1 MTNDDCPM
9 TTRKPELMAPA
20 GDWTML
26 RTAVKS
32 GADAVYFGVDKLN
45 MRAKAKNFSVEELP
59 EISKFCRSKKVKTYL
74 TLNTIVFEDE
84 LEEAEQIIKAA
95 KKAKIDRII
104 CSDLAVA
111 ELCNKH
117 KIPFCI
123 STQGSVSNSMAATV
137 YKKLGAVRI
146 VLARECSLEE
156 IKKIRANTDL
166 EIEAFIHGAMCIAV
180 SGRCF
185 MSHHLFG
192 QSANRGECVQPCR
205 REYEVYDTATEK
217 SLLIGDDYV
226 LSPKD
231 LCTIEF
237 IDQLIKAG
245 INSFKIEGRKRSP
258 EYVAKAVSVYR
269 KAINLYYQQKLTKE
283 KKKELLK
290 ELETVYNRGFSTGF
304 YFGEPSSEDYAD
316 VDGSKATTRKVY
328 VGKVLNYFKK
338 PKAAHILLESGKIK
352 LNDQILIIG
361 ETTGL
366 VEMILREMIINE
378 KISRSAK
385 KGEEVTFV
393 TPKLVRRNDKVYLVE
408 ELQNNLKRG

>member
-1 MTNDDCPM
+1 MS
-9 TTRKPELMAPA
+9 A
-20 GDWTML
+20 
-26 RTAVKS
+26 S
-32 GADAVYFGVDKLN
+32 
-45 MRAKAKNFSVEELP
+45 
-59 EISKFCRSKKVKTYL
+59 
-74 TLNTIVFEDE
+74 
-84 LEEAEQIIKAA
+84 
-95 KKAKIDRII
+95 
-104 CSDLAVA
+104 
-111 ELCNKH
+111 
-117 KIPFCI
+117 
-123 STQGSVSNSMAATV
+123 V

-156 IKKIRANTDL
+156 IKKIRKNTDL

-237 IDQLIKAG
+237 IDKLIEAG
-245 INSFKIEGRKRSP
+245 IDSFKIEGRKRSP
-258 EYVAKAVSVYR
+258 EYVAKTVSVYR
-269 KAINLYYQQKLTKE
+269 KAIDFHFQKKLTNE
-283 KKKELLK
+283 RKKEFLK

-304 YFGEPSSEDYAD
+304 YFGTPSSEDYSE
-316 VDGSKATTRKVY
+316 VNGSKATTRKVY

-338 PKAAHILLESGKIK
+338 PKVAQVLLESGKIK
-352 LNDQILIIG
+352 LNDQLLITG

-366 VEMILREMIINE
+366 VEMTLNELFLNE
-378 KISRSAK
+378 KSVKAVK
-385 KGEEVTFV
+385 KGMR
-393 TPKLVRRNDKVYLVE
+393 LHL
-408 ELQNNLKRG
+408 

>member
-1 MTNDDCPM
+1 MKSKINQ
-9 TTRKPELMAPA
+9 KPELMAPA

-45 MRAKAKNFSVEELP
+45 MRAKAKNFSVEELS
-59 EISKFCRSKKVKTYL
+59 EISKFCKSKKVKTYL

-84 LEEAEQIIKAA
+84 LSEAEQIIKVVR
-95 KKAKIDRII
+95 KAEIDRII

-117 KIPFCI
+117 KISFCI
-123 STQGSVSNSMAATV
+123 STQGSVSNSISASV

-237 IDQLIKAG
+237 IDQLIKTG
-245 INSFKIEGRKRSP
+245 IDSFKIEGRKRSP
-258 EYVAKAVSVYR
+258 EYVATTVSVYR
-269 KAINLYYQQKLTKE
+269 KGIDLYFEKELTTE

-304 YFGEPSSEDYAD
+304 YFGKPSSEDYAGIE
-316 VDGSKATTRKVY
+316 GSNATTRKVY

-338 PKAAHILLESGKIK
+338 PKAAHILMESGKIK
-352 LNDQILIIG
+352 LNDRILIIG

-366 VEMILREMIINE
+366 VDTTLKEMIVKE
-378 KISRSAK
+378 KKSQSAK
-385 KGEEVTFV
+385 KGDEVTLV
-393 TPKLVRRNDKVYLVE
+393 TPELVRRNDKVYLVE
-408 ELQNNLKRG
+408 QLN